1 MLPLLAH
8 KDRRTSCNPSKGA
21 DGRPITTT
29 AQLLSE
35 WAKFLGAKFQ
45 RPPADADRNLENL
58 VAEEDVLGYD
68 ELGVC
73 LKALRSDKA
82 TGFDNVPIEAYRG
95 SVHATNELFRICR
108 MMWHSERIPPNWCG
122 GHSSCC
128 TRRAPVMTWQTIVR
142 SASSATRTNCSLPS
156 WRVG

>member
-1 MLPLLAH
+1 MHKVLDDIEEAESVGNMRSVTKLTRILAH

-29 AQLLSE
+29 TQLLSK
-35 WAKFLGAKFQ
+35 WKKFLGANFQ
-45 RPPADADRNLENL
+45 RPTADADRNLENL

-73 LKALRSDKA
+73 LKALRSGKA
-82 TGFDNVPIEAYRG
+82 TGCDNAPIEAYRG

-108 MMWHSERIPPNWCG
+108 MMWHSERIPPELVRG
-122 GHSSCC
+122 TFIMLHKSS
-128 TRRAPVMTWQTIVR
+128 
-142 SASSATRTNCSLPS
+142 
-156 WRVG
+156 